1 MGRMISVDGLVHGLS
16 ADYMTGKRLLCSF
29 RKDMRHTS
37 CREAAHSN
45 ISELQWSTV
54 REDI

>member
-1 MGRMISVDGLVHGLS
+1 MSRMISVDGLVHGLS